1 MSFFENTRKPV
12 GLGGKLM
19 VNMMNIGHHA
29 LAEWGMSFFNP
40 EPDAKILDCGCGGGA
55 NIKAMLK
62 KMPARYC
69 ERRRLFFGQR
79 GEGA

>member
-29 LAEWGMSFFNP
+29 LAEWGMSFLILNP
-40 EPDAKILDCGCGGGA
+40 TRKYLTAAAEVELT
-55 NIKAMLK
+55 
-62 KMPARYC
+62 
-69 ERRRLFFGQR
+69 
-79 GEGA
+79 

>member
-40 EPDAKILDCGCGGGA
+40 EPDAKILDCGA
-55 NIKAMLK
+55 EVELT
-62 KMPARYC
+62 
-69 ERRRLFFGQR
+69 
-79 GEGA
+79 